1 MVCIQCQEKMKAKSS
16 TASRHVGRKHS
27 TMASFSHEKKK
38 RLVHLYKS
46 QIKNQQAVLQS
57 ALNSDEL
64 TILAPYKL
72 AFVLGKH
79 KMPFSSCSAF
89 LEFARFADPNSV
101 VFSRMPAGRHTIM
114 RRTQDL
120 HQQVLKP
127 AVVQGVKK
135 SPYWCLI
142 ADESTDSSTHE
153 QLSLLNFVRYINL
166 QEQKIV
172 E

>member
-1 MVCIQCQEKMKAKSS
+1 MVPVQNSVCIQCQEKMKAKSS
-16 TASRHVGRKHS
+16 TASKHVGRKHP
-27 TMASFSHEKKK
+27 TMASFSHEKEKASASLQK
-38 RLVHLYKS
+38 PD
-46 QIKNQQAVLQS
+46 KNQQAVLQS

-89 LEFARFADPNSV
+89 IEFARFADPNSV
-101 VFSRMPAGRHTIM
+101 VFSRMPAGRYTIT

-135 SPYWCLI
+135 SPYY
-142 ADESTDSSTHE
+142 SHS
-153 QLSLLNFVRYINL
+153 R
-166 QEQKIV
+166 
-172 E
+172 

>member
-1 MVCIQCQEKMKAKSS
+1 MVPVQNSDEMVCIQCQEKMKAKSS
-16 TASRHVGRKHS
+16 TASRHLGRKHP

-46 QIKNQQAVLQS
+46 QIKNQQ

-79 KMPFSSCSAF
+79 KMPFSSCSGF

-101 VFSRMPAGRHTIM
+101 LFFQECLLVD
-114 RRTQDL
+114 TQLRDA
-120 HQQVLKP
+120 P
-127 AVVQGVKK
+127 
-135 SPYWCLI
+135 
-142 ADESTDSSTHE
+142 
-153 QLSLLNFVRYINL
+153 
-166 QEQKIV
+166 KICTNKY
-172 E
+172 

>member
-1 MVCIQCQEKMKAKSS
+1 MVPVHNSDEMVCIQCQEKMKAKSS
-16 TASRHVGRKHS
+16 TASRHVGRKHP
-27 TMASFSHEKKK
+27 TMAFFSHEKKK

-46 QIKNQQAVLQS
+46 QT
-57 ALNSDEL
+57 LNSDEL

-101 VFSRMPAGRHTIM
+101 IFSRMPAVRQTIT

-120 HQQVLKP
+120 HQQVYTE
-127 AVVQGVKK
+127 ACSCAGG
-135 SPYWCLI
+135 
-142 ADESTDSSTHE
+142 
-153 QLSLLNFVRYINL
+153 
-166 QEQKIV
+166 
-172 E
+172 